1 MDEIK
6 LLECP
11 FCGGWAELMIGKD
24 EDEDEYY
31 YCECQECFARTDGI
45 FILAAGEEQ
54 VKKEAAAFWNRRKQ
68 A

>member
-1 MDEIK
+1 MMDKIK

-11 FCGGWAELMIGKD
+11 FCGGWAAMMLGKD
-24 EDEDEYY
+24 EDGDEYY

-45 FILAAGEEQ
+45 FTSVGEEKSKQ
-54 VKKEAAAFWNRRKQ
+54 EAAAFWNKRKQ